1 MRWDEF
7 AALLSGIGPETA
19 LGRVVAIRSETDP
32 DILKHYTQEQRR
44 IRDSWMA
51 RNKATISKE
60 EILAA
65 AKHDKKSEGAT
76 IKIVV
81 PTSYGHSELKV
92 VTHDELAT
100 YLD

>member
-19 LGRVVAIRSETDP
+19 LVAIRSETDP

-60 EILAA
+60 EMTDAL
-65 AKHDKKSEGAT
+65 EN
-76 IKIVV
+76 IKRALIQMA
-81 PTSYGHSELKV
+81 GGGG
-92 VTHDELAT
+92 
-100 YLD
+100 

>member
-32 DILKHYTQEQRR
+32 DILKHYTPEQRR

-51 RNKATISKE
+51 RNRENVSKE
-60 EILAA
+60 QMADALEN
-65 AKHDKKSEGAT
+65 
-76 IKIVV
+76 IKRALIQMA
-81 PTSYGHSELKV
+81 GGGG
-92 VTHDELAT
+92 
-100 YLD
+100 

>member
-44 IRDSWMA
+44 ILDSWMA

-60 EILAA
+60 EMTDAL
-65 AKHDKKSEGAT
+65 EN
-76 IKIVV
+76 IKRALIQMA
-81 PTSYGHSELKV
+81 GGGG
-92 VTHDELAT
+92 
-100 YLD
+100 

>member
-32 DILKHYTQEQRR
+32 DILKHYTPEQRR
-44 IRDSWMA
+44 IRDSWIA

-60 EILAA
+60 EMTDAL
-65 AKHDKKSEGAT
+65 EN
-76 IKIVV
+76 IKRALIQMA
-81 PTSYGHSELKV
+81 GGGG
-92 VTHDELAT
+92 
-100 YLD
+100 

>member
-1 MRWDEF
+1 MRWDEL

-51 RNKATISKE
+51 RNKAKISKE
-60 EILAA
+60 EMTDAL
-65 AKHDKKSEGAT
+65 EN
-76 IKIVV
+76 IKRALIQMA
-81 PTSYGHSELKV
+81 GGGG
-92 VTHDELAT
+92 
-100 YLD
+100 

>member
-51 RNKATISKE
+51 R
-60 EILAA
+60 
-65 AKHDKKSEGAT
+65 KK
-76 IKIVV
+76 K
-81 PTSYGHSELKV
+81 
-92 VTHDELAT
+92 
-100 YLD
+100 

>member
-32 DILKHYTQEQRR
+32 DILKHYTPEQRR

-60 EILAA
+60 EMTDAL
-65 AKHDKKSEGAT
+65 EN
-76 IKIVV
+76 IKRALIQMAWLN
-81 PTSYGHSELKV
+81 GKR
-92 VTHDELAT
+92 
-100 YLD
+100 

>member
-32 DILKHYTQEQRR
+32 DILKHYTPEQRR

-60 EILAA
+60 EMTEAL
-65 AKHDKKSEGAT
+65 EN
-76 IKIVV
+76 IKRALIQMA
-81 PTSYGHSELKV
+81 GGGG
-92 VTHDELAT
+92 
-100 YLD
+100 

>member
-19 LGRVVAIRSETDP
+19 LGRIVAIRSETDP
-32 DILKHYTQEQRR
+32 DILKHYTPEQRR

-60 EILAA
+60 EMTDAL
-65 AKHDKKSEGAT
+65 EN
-76 IKIVV
+76 IKRALIQMA
-81 PTSYGHSELKV
+81 GGGG
-92 VTHDELAT
+92 
-100 YLD
+100 

>member
-32 DILKHYTQEQRR
+32 DILKHYTQEQRQ

-60 EILAA
+60 EMTDAL
-65 AKHDKKSEGAT
+65 EN
-76 IKIVV
+76 IKRALIQMA
-81 PTSYGHSELKV
+81 GGGG
-92 VTHDELAT
+92 
-100 YLD
+100 

>member
-32 DILKHYTQEQRR
+32 DILKHYTLEQRR

-60 EILAA
+60 EMTDAL
-65 AKHDKKSEGAT
+65 EN
-76 IKIVV
+76 IKRALIQMA
-81 PTSYGHSELKV
+81 GGGG
-92 VTHDELAT
+92 
-100 YLD
+100 

>member
-32 DILKHYTQEQRR
+32 DILKHYTPEQRR

-60 EILAA
+60 EMTDAL
-65 AKHDKKSEGAT
+65 EN
-76 IKIVV
+76 IKRALIQMA
-81 PTSYGHSELKV
+81 GGGG
-92 VTHDELAT
+92 
-100 YLD
+100 

>member
-32 DILKHYTQEQRR
+32 DILKHYTPEQRR

-60 EILAA
+60 EMTDTL
-65 AKHDKKSEGAT
+65 EN
-76 IKIVV
+76 IKRALIQMA
-81 PTSYGHSELKV
+81 GGGG
-92 VTHDELAT
+92 
-100 YLD
+100 

>member
-32 DILKHYTQEQRR
+32 DILKHYTPEQRR

-51 RNKATISKE
+51 KNKATISKE
-60 EILAA
+60 EMTDAL
-65 AKHDKKSEGAT
+65 EN
-76 IKIVV
+76 IKRALIQMA
-81 PTSYGHSELKV
+81 GGGG
-92 VTHDELAT
+92 
-100 YLD
+100 